1 LIITR
6 TPLRISLV
14 GGGTDLPLYY
24 ENYGGKVLSLSIQ
37 KHIYIAINKRFEN
50 EQFLLKYSEIEKTNN
65 IQEIKHN
72 LIRSILSTY
81 DLDPIELVSISE
93 LPGGTG
99 LGSSSAFAVGL
110 HAACL
115 ELQNLRYDQLTLAKK
130 ACKTEIIDLAD
141 PIGKQ
146 DQYGTSIGGIK
157 EIEFMRE
164 GDVNVNTLVLS
175 SNVVSV
181 LEKSL
186 ILIRVKGTRSAKLI
200 LEDQSKKSKNDIK
213 LHNFMHRMKDQVG
226 EAKRLIGSNPDSIG
240 DFLNEGWK
248 LKRELSDKISN
259 KTVDELYD
267 YGIEQGALGG
277 KLLGAGQS
285 GFMLFYVPEK
295 NRTSFIASFSKDLV
309 HDVKIDFEG
318 CKCLT

>member
-1 LIITR
+1 MIITR

-24 ENYGGKVLSLSIQ
+24 ENYGGRVLSLSIQ
-37 KHIYIAINKRFEN
+37 KHIYIAVNKRFEN
-50 EQFLLKYSEIEKTNN
+50 EEFLLKYAEIEKVYN

-81 DLDPIELVSISE
+81 KLEPIELVSISE
-93 LPGGTG
+93 LSGGTG

-115 ELQNLRYDQLTLAKK
+115 ELQNSRYDQSTLAEK
-130 ACKTEIIDLAD
+130 ACVTEMVDLGE

-157 EIEFMRE
+157 EIEFLR
-164 GDVNVNTLVLS
+164 GGAVNVNTLVLS

-181 LEKSL
+181 LENSL

-200 LEDQSKKSKNDIK
+200 LGKYKKVSSCYALRKK
-213 LHNFMHRMKDQVG
+213 
-226 EAKRLIGSNPDSIG
+226 
-240 DFLNEGWK
+240 K
-248 LKRELSDKISN
+248 LK
-259 KTVDELYD
+259 
-267 YGIEQGALGG
+267 
-277 KLLGAGQS
+277 KL
-285 GFMLFYVPEK
+285 
-295 NRTSFIASFSKDLV
+295 
-309 HDVKIDFEG
+309 
-318 CKCLT
+318 